1 MTNNILEITNLNKS
15 YSNFSINNI
24 NLAIKEK
31 DVLGIIGPNGAGKST
46 LIKSILNIIKIDSGT
61 IKFKNKDIKNQDDK
75 FKMLIGYVGDTSK
88 FYNDIKLNNIYKFVK
103 DSYKDKWDDEYFH
116 TLISNKFN
124 LDLQKTPK
132 ELSTGMLVK
141 FIIALALAHKCELLI
156 LDEPTSGLDPII
168 REELLN
174 ILYDLNKHNNV
185 TILMSSHIL
194 DDIESIC
201 NRIIFIDS
209 GNILLDIRKDDIK
222 TTFAKI
228 SKEDLP
234 QDKVNLF
241 KQFSI
246 ENKNNFLFSIDSLNM
261 YIKNRDDLLP
271 YFTEMTLNEILILLR
286 KQVIV

>member
-1 MTNNILEITNLNKS
+1 
-15 YSNFSINNI
+15 
-24 NLAIKEK
+24 
-31 DVLGIIGPNGAGKST
+31 
-46 LIKSILNIIKIDSGT
+46 
-61 IKFKNKDIKNQDDK
+61 
-75 FKMLIGYVGDTSK
+75 MLIGYVGDTSK

-141 FIIALALAHKCELLI
+141 FIIALALAHKCDLLI